1 MSYIGLEYTWFHEL
15 QKSRLYMKHLT
26 LISSRL
32 LANTDG
38 GHPLFEPLINLPV
51 EAFLSLPP
59 LTANLKDFC
68 EGVICG

>member
-1 MSYIGLEYTWFHEL
+1 
-15 QKSRLYMKHLT
+15 MKHLN